1 MNGEMLNDMQW
12 FVMADMRAPARAC
25 QREHQCGEHQ
35 HHTLYYI
42 IQAIGYQNSLKENK
56 SDIIYSGSSLFG
68 RQVYH
73 KHYLLYILSSLLSRV
88 QQYNGVTVMGSY
100 HETTELLTR
109 KNDKHI
115 RAAIKVV
122 I

>member
-1 MNGEMLNDMQW
+1 MICSGLLLW
-12 FVMADMRAPARAC
+12 ADMRAPARAC

-73 KHYLLYILSSLLSRV
+73 KHYLLYIYYDRCFQGYS
-88 QQYNGVTVMGSY
+88 NTM
-100 HETTELLTR
+100 E
-109 KNDKHI
+109 
-115 RAAIKVV
+115 
-122 I
+122 